1 MPCKLALGLN
11 IILVIKP
18 LKVKLFALVHLNLV
32 YVCNMT
38 AKYTLNMIKYRF
50 LKDERLPQ
58 SMHNAYIT
66 YSMENRSRHI
76 MTRKT
81 F

>member
-38 AKYTLNMIKYRF
+38 AKYTLNTIKYRF

-66 YSMENRSRHI
+66 YSMENGSRLI
-76 MTRKT
+76 MTRKI